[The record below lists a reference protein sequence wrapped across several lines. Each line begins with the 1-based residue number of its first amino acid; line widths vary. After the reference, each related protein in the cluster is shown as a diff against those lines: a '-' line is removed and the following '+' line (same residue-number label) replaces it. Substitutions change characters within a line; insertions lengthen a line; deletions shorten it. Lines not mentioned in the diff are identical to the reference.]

1 MPRLQR
7 HVSTLKLLCKAKPRL
22 VKGILKNSDDD
33 LIKCL
38 CECCH
43 NLLKGNISLSKKEIS
58 RLKKYKKPI
67 RDVAKKSISLLQKRK
82 FLQKGGFLAT
92 LLFTV
97 VLAIAGL
104 MGGIAHK

>member
-1 MPRLQR
+1 MSRLQR
-7 HVSTLKLLCKAKPRL
+7 HASTLKLLSKAKPGL

-43 NLLKGNISLSKKEIS
+43 NLLKGNTPLSKKEVS

-67 RDVAKKSISLLQKRK
+67 RDVGKNPI
-82 FLQKGGFLAT
+82 T
-92 LLFTV
+92 LLNRERSR
-97 VLAIAGL
+97 
-104 MGGIAHK
+104 